1 MARFMQNAA
10 GDFYTQK
17 VFDIDSDNNWFA
29 TYVISELA
37 ADSLFEMGLNIGD
50 EIPTATLSAL
60 ISSNEIYPSGSSPFS
75 TEESMAQ
82 RRANH
87 AVASFF
93 KHLDDEGGFTSLS
106 NGELFRRDVIPELV
120 RTPNG
125 AMRHQ
130 IFLDVAS
137 RLHDQLGA
145 SSGWRKREIIDLAD
159 DLKRY
164 APATV
169 QRTLE
174 KLFPPDMTI

>member
-1 MARFMQNAA
+1 MARFLQNLS

-17 VFDIDSDNNWFA
+17 VFDMDSADNWFA

-37 ADSLFEMGLNIGD
+37 ADSLFEMGLKVGD
-50 EIPTATLSAL
+50 EIPSATLGAL
-60 ISSNEIYPSGSSPFS
+60 INSNEIYPSGSGPFS
-75 TEESMAQ
+75 TEERVAQ
-82 RRANH
+82 CCAND

-93 KHLDDEGGFTSLS
+93 KHLDDEGEFASFS
-106 NGELFRRDVIPELV
+106 SGELFRRDVIPELV

-130 IFLDVAS
+130 IFLDVAC
-137 RLHDQLGA
+137 RLRDQLLSRA
-145 SSGWRKREIIDLAD
+145 GWRRREIIDLAD
-159 DLKRY
+159 DLKHY

-174 KLFPPDMTI
+174 NLFPPDMTI